1 MAFHDKSAY
10 FTGYKYEPDPQPE
23 APAVEARPL
32 DELQSIVETIVREK
46 ADQAPEDQAATAEGD
61 TTFSDLMEQHDTS
74 GAEPE
79 PMPSALDEVPA
90 DAADAAFEAIPVDR
104 LMDSGEF
111 AEGEDDSGEDEPDWI
126 AEMGLAEGEGAVDDE
141 SDLLGE
147 GGLSLEKALQGQ
159 PEEADRLGLDSMFGA
174 PGQGDGMPA
183 VDDEEVDGAL
193 ADMFGGEPGYEDLVG
208 EAIGIGDDEPESP
221 QTYEDVADLL
231 PEEEEDIAGPD
242 EREYGDRGFLKSILM
257 AEERAASAAQRVLSA
272 SDVMINI
279 NIGETEGEPADFDEP
294 DEMDFDELGD
304 EGESDELGSDELGSD
319 ELGNEGESD
328 LDLGGESDLDLGGES
343 DELGGEPDEPG
354 TDELDLEAAD
364 AVRRLFASGV
374 TININIGEGG
384 EVDVQAPD
392 ELDVDEEPDLGE
404 EPEPD
409 LGEDLG
415 EEPDLGEAAPAK
427 KGDGE
432 TFDELDDI
440 GDVFDMGVGD
450 ENDEIEQ
457 FGI

>member
-1 MAFHDKSAY
+1 
-10 FTGYKYEPDPQPE
+10 
-23 APAVEARPL
+23 
-32 DELQSIVETIVREK
+32 
-46 ADQAPEDQAATAEGD
+46 
-61 TTFSDLMEQHDTS
+61 
-74 GAEPE
+74 
-79 PMPSALDEVPA
+79 
-90 DAADAAFEAIPVDR
+90 
-104 LMDSGEF
+104 
-111 AEGEDDSGEDEPDWI
+111 
-126 AEMGLAEGEGAVDDE
+126 
-141 SDLLGE
+141 
-147 GGLSLEKALQGQ
+147 LEKALQGQ

-409 LGEDLG
+409 LGEEPEPDLGEDLG

>member
-1 MAFHDKSAY
+1 MAFHDKFAY
-10 FTGYKYEPDPQPE
+10 FTGYKYEPDPQLEDAGDEP
-23 APAVEARPL
+23 RPL
-32 DELQSIVETIVREK
+32 DEFQSIVETIVREK

-61 TTFSDLMEQHDTS
+61 TTFSDLMEQYDTS

-79 PMPSALDEVPA
+79 PMPSTLDEVPA
-90 DAADAAFEAIPVDR
+90 DAAFEAIPIDR

-111 AEGEDDSGEDEPDWI
+111 AEGEDESGGDEPDWM
-126 AEMGLAEGEGAVDDE
+126 AEMGLAEDEDAEDD
-141 SDLLGE
+141 DLLGE
-147 GGLSLEKALQGQ
+147 GGLSLDKALQGQ

-174 PGQGDGMPA
+174 PGQGDEMPDA
-183 VDDEEVDGAL
+183 DDEEADDAL

-208 EAIGIGDDEPESP
+208 EAINIGDDEPESP
-221 QTYEDVADLL
+221 RTYEDVADLL

-272 SDVMINI
+272 SDVTINI

-304 EGESDELGSDELGSD
+304 EGESDELGSD

-354 TDELDLEAAD
+354 TDELDLD
-364 AVRRLFASGV
+364 RKSVV
-374 TININIGEGG
+374 
-384 EVDVQAPD
+384 
-392 ELDVDEEPDLGE
+392 
-404 EPEPD
+404 
-409 LGEDLG
+409 
-415 EEPDLGEAAPAK
+415 
-427 KGDGE
+427 
-432 TFDELDDI
+432 
-440 GDVFDMGVGD
+440 
-450 ENDEIEQ
+450 
-457 FGI
+457 